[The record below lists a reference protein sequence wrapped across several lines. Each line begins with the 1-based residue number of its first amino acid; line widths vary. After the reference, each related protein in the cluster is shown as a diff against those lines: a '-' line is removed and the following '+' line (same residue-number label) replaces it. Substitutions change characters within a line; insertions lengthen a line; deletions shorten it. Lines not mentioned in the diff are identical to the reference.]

1 MRFEETTA
9 VITGIGA
16 GLPEQV
22 LDNAAVIEAGRLR
35 TTDEWIRTRTGI
47 AHRRRVAPGISTG
60 DLAVAA
66 GRGAISSDGGSA
78 PDLLVLAT
86 STPDQPCPATA
97 PYVAHRLGLGTVP
110 AFDVGAVCSGFLYA
124 LTTATAL
131 LHSGLC
137 RAPLVVGADT
147 YSTIVDPTDRD
158 TAALF
163 GDGAGAVLLRPGR
176 IDAPG
181 AVVAAALGADGSGH
195 QLIAV
200 PGGGSR
206 QPMHLP
212 QLDPKGTTFQ
222 MQGREVYAHAVRRM
236 VASAREALDRAGW
249 PAETVE
255 AFIGHQANQRI
266 LDAVAGRLGI
276 DPEHRFGNIR
286 DVGNTAAASIPLVM
300 ADPVTHGALT
310 SGRRTLLTAFG
321 GGLTWAS
328 VALNWPAAVPRT
340 RSPSPELDLTPLS
353 STDLLRSHAWTPSA
367 STSPPS

>member
-1 MRFEETTA
+1 M
-9 VITGIGA
+9 
-16 GLPEQV
+16 
-22 LDNAAVIEAGRLR
+22 
-35 TTDEWIRTRTGI
+35 
-47 AHRRRVAPGISTG
+47 
-60 DLAVAA
+60 
-66 GRGAISSDGGSA
+66 
-78 PDLLVLAT
+78 LAT

-124 LTTATAL
+124 LATATAL

-147 YSTIVDPTDRD
+147 YSSIVDPTDRD

-181 AVVAAALGADGSGH
+181 AVLAAALGADGSGH

-212 QLDPKGTTFQ
+212 QVDPKATTFR

-249 PAETVE
+249 PRRPWRRSSAT
-255 AFIGHQANQRI
+255 R
-266 LDAVAGRLGI
+266 
-276 DPEHRFGNIR
+276 P
-286 DVGNTAAASIPLVM
+286 TSAS
-300 ADPVTHGALT
+300 
-310 SGRRTLLTAFG
+310 S
-321 GGLTWAS
+321 
-328 VALNWPAAVPRT
+328 T
-340 RSPSPELDLTPLS
+340 RSPS
-353 STDLLRSHAWTPSA
+353 ASA
-367 STSPPS
+367 SARSTASGTSATSGTRRQPPFRW